1 VQNAAAR
8 LVFQESKFCRITP
21 LLRSLHWLPVKYS
34 IDFKI
39 LLLTFKA
46 IHKIAPDY
54 ISNLIS
60 LKGST
65 RYSFRSSNTMLLSV
79 PSGKSLKTLGD
90 RAFGIKKIPVVPVPD
105 RPYFFLPT
113 LLFFQHDLTVQPYF
127 LRVVACCC
135 QNGACCHTNYWKN
148 MKKYII
154 SDLPTLI
161 FSRYETGTTRFFLRL
176 WHGSSCTVEHF
187 AISY

>member
-1 VQNAAAR
+1 MAYSQSIPCKFEILAAIPTTSYRGCKMLLHVSCSKNQNFA
-8 LVFQESKFCRITP
+8 E
-21 LLRSLHWLPVKYS
+21 LHQ
-34 IDFKI
+34 
-39 LLLTFKA
+39 TFKA

-90 RAFGIKKIPVVPVPD
+90 RAFGVKKIPVVPVPD
-105 RPYFFLPT
+105 RPYFFLLT

-127 LRVVACCC
+127 LRVVAGCC
-135 QNGACCHTNYWKN
+135 QNGVCCHTNY
-148 MKKYII
+148 
-154 SDLPTLI
+154 
-161 FSRYETGTTRFFLRL
+161 
-176 WHGSSCTVEHF
+176 
-187 AISY
+187 